1 MKSDDVPINIKYKI
15 GRGKMKS
22 EVKKVKK
29 EQTDGTN
36 IFTEIETRNLIHKII
51 SVSEIDEKLDR
62 SKDPPGYPDL
72 LKSKDPN
79 LKKIINFFLKN
90 PEAANILLTFISHI
104 ETDSEQGKSNR
115 DKLARKYSDDISE
128 LTMNNDN
135 KHFYVY
141 KSLDYLR
148 EKYNYERRDAV
159 KYFLEHNCNLKP
171 GSDDFKVAQIKLS
184 DTYYNRCEKI
194 ENPKEKKFLKKEKT
208 QKLISEFKKVKER
221 K

>member
-1 MKSDDVPINIKYKI
+1 
-15 GRGKMKS
+15 MKS

-115 DKLARKYSDDISE
+115 DKNANEYVSDIRE
-128 LTMNNDN
+128 LLKNNSR
-135 KHFYVY
+135 FYD
-141 KSLDYLR
+141 KKIINSI
-148 EKYNYERRDAV
+148 EKEKNCRRPEAV
-159 KYFLEHNCNLKP
+159 KYYINNWLNIK
-171 GSDDFKVAQIKLS
+171 DDPDSGYSELFKTILGAFDKSKQRKNTKGKNI
-184 DTYYNRCEKI
+184 
-194 ENPKEKKFLKKEKT
+194 KKEKT
-208 QKLISEFKKVKER
+208 QKLISEFKKVKE
-221 K
+221 KK

>member
-1 MKSDDVPINIKYKI
+1 LKSDDVPINIKYKI

-90 PEAANILLTFISHI
+90 PEAANILLTFIGHI

-115 DKLARKYSDDISE
+115 DKNANEYVSDIRE
-128 LTMNNDN
+128 LLKNNSR
-135 KHFYVY
+135 FYD
-141 KSLDYLR
+141 KKIINSI
-148 EKYNYERRDAV
+148 EKEKNCRRPEAV
-159 KYFLEHNCNLKP
+159 KYYINNWLNIK
-171 GSDDFKVAQIKLS
+171 DDPDSGYSELFKTILGAFDKSKQRKNTKGKNI
-184 DTYYNRCEKI
+184 
-194 ENPKEKKFLKKEKT
+194 KKEKT
-208 QKLISEFKKVKER
+208 QKLISEFKKVKE
-221 K
+221 KK